1 MISLD
6 DYRALMAELDQLVSW
21 FELHPEFTIRERA
34 VALLSGLD
42 RLHREGL
49 SRLVDALR
57 TAGAGPALEQ
67 ARRDP
72 VVSMLLTLYDLLG
85 DDGRRSP

>member
-6 DYRALMAELDQLVSW
+6 DYRALMADLDQLVSW

-34 VALLSGLD
+34 VTLLSGLD
-42 RLHREGL
+42 RLHREAL
-49 SRLVDALR
+49 SRLVEALR

-72 VVSMLLTLYDLLG
+72 VVATLLTLYDLG
-85 DDGRRSP
+85 DDGPPSP